1 MKILGV
7 IPARYNSKRL
17 PGKPLRE
24 ILGIPMIERTYKQ
37 SIKSKKLNDILVATD
52 DERILNFCQNNMI
65 PCELTNINSLT
76 GTDRVREIST
86 KIDADFYVNIQ
97 GDEPIID
104 PKAID
109 TIIDGFYENPG
120 YEIYNLFKKIDDEEI
135 IQSNTIIKTIINENN
150 ELVYMSRYPIPFNN
164 SSDKLPYKLQQ
175 IPIYGFTKNALN
187 IFSSS
192 KKSLNE
198 KYEDIEILR
207 FLDKGLKVKMLET
220 DATCISVDTEQDIIR
235 VEKYL
240 NQL

>member
-1 MKILGV
+1 MKTLGV

-17 PGKPLRE
+17 PGKPLMK
-24 ILGIPMIERTYKQ
+24 ILGIPMIERTYNQ
-37 SIKSKKLNDILVATD
+37 AVKSKKLSHLLVATD
-52 DERILNFCQNNMI
+52 DERIMNFCRHKKI
-65 PCELTNINSLT
+65 PCELTGTDCLT
-76 GTDRVREIST
+76 GTDRMSEISL
-86 KIDADFYVNIQ
+86 KFDADFYVNIQ

-109 TIIDGFYENPG
+109 TIVDGFYENPG

-135 IQSNTIIKTIINENN
+135 IQSNTIIKTIINEKN
-150 ELVYMSRYPIPFNN
+150 ELVYMSRYPVPFNN

-220 DATCISVDTEQDIIR
+220 DATCISVDTEKDIIR

>member
-24 ILGIPMIERTYKQ
+24 ILGVPMIERTYKQ
-37 SIKSKKLNDILVATD
+37 AIKSKKLSKILVATD
-52 DERILNFCQNNMI
+52 DERILNFCQNKMI
-65 PCELTNINSLT
+65 PCELTKTDSLT
-76 GTDRVREIST
+76 GTDRVKEISL
-86 KIDADFYVNIQ
+86 KLDADLYVNIQ

-104 PKAID
+104 SKAID
-109 TIIDGFYENPG
+109 TIINGFYENSG
-120 YEIYNLFKKIDDEEI
+120 YEIYNLYKKIDDEEM
-135 IQSNTIIKTIINENN
+135 IQSNTIIKTIINEKN

-192 KKSLNE
+192 KKTINE

-207 FLDKGLKVKMLET
+207 FIDKGLKVKMLET
-220 DATCISVDTEQDIIR
+220 NATSISVDTEEDIIR
-235 VEKYL
+235 VENYL